1 MAVISC
7 TVSSA
12 LARHSPSGGTSGKQ
26 PCLHRGSAG
35 GGQVARWPGDLLG
48 HAAQQAD
55 ELLVVEPQS
64 HLALELALAGVGPP
78 LALNHALT

>member
-1 MAVISC
+1 MA
-7 TVSSA
+7 
-12 LARHSPSGGTSGKQ
+12 RWP
-26 PCLHRGSAG
+26 

-55 ELLVVEPQS
+55 ELLVVEPQR